1 MQHAVE
7 REVAD
12 ILAAPAQEAQ
22 VLDPLDRA
30 ADQPVGGPRVLHQP
44 ASSFGLSRM
53 PVNFHCDSSSMA

>member
-12 ILAAPAQEAQ
+12 IFAAPAQKAQ

-30 ADQPVGGPRVLHQP
+30 ADETVGGPHLLHHAITP
-44 ASSFGLSRM
+44 SVTR
-53 PVNFHCDSSSMA
+53 